1 MNEKGPKKFDAD
13 EFHRAVAQWRKR
25 MEQYHHDVPPATTVG
40 GPYLPPLPRDQR
52 LPREPGEEG

>member
-13 EFHRAVAQWRKR
+13 AFHEAIKAWRKR
-25 MEQYHHDVPPATTVG
+25 MEQYHHDGQPP
-40 GPYLPPLPRDQR
+40 PPPPRDQR

>member
-25 MEQYHHDVPPATTVG
+25 MEQYHHDGQPP
-40 GPYLPPLPRDQR
+40 PPPPRDQR